1 MEREKAK
8 CAYVSPLIEVHE
20 AAPNNLLGI
29 SPQGDHQQAL
39 FGDDSSDHERAVIVG
54 NSGTNSGAKAMI
66 LGQEF
71 SFSDLWE
78 E

>member
-1 MEREKAK
+1 MEKEKTK
-8 CAYVSPLIEVHE
+8 CVYVLPLIEVYE
-20 AAPNNLLGI
+20 AAPSNLLGI

-39 FGDDSSDHERAVIVG
+39 FGDDSSDHQRAVIAD
-54 NSGTNSGAKAMI
+54 NSGTNNGAKAMI

-71 SFSDLWE
+71 SFSDVWE